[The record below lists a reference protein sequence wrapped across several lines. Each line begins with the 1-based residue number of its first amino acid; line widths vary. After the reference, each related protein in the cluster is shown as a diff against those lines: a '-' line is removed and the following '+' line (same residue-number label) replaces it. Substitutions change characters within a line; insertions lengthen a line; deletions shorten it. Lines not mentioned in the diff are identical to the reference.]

1 VLENTVMDPRT
12 RELDLESDEI
22 TENTRAAYPIH
33 YISNHVPSGRGGHPQ
48 NILFLTADAFGVLP
62 PIGRLTPEQAMFHFL
77 SGYTAKLA
85 GTERGVT
92 EPQATFSACFGAV
105 FLAHHPSVYAELLR
119 ERINRHQS
127 TVWLV
132 NTGWS
137 GGPAG
142 VGARMKI
149 AYTRAMVR
157 AVLNGSL
164 REVPTEPDPIFGV
177 HVPVACPGVPPE
189 VLQPRNTWAD
199 KDAYD
204 RQANAL
210 ARRLVENFQQF
221 ADTVDPKVVAAGP
234 TVGE

>member
-1 VLENTVMDPRT
+1 M
-12 RELDLESDEI
+12 
-22 TENTRAAYPIH
+22 Y
-33 YISNHVPSGRGGHPQ
+33 
-48 NILFLTADAFGVLP
+48 
-62 PIGRLTPEQAMFHFL
+62 HFL

-92 EPQATFSACFGAV
+92 KPQATFSACFGAV
-105 FLAHHPSVYAELLR
+105 FLVHHPNVYAELLR

-142 VGARMKI
+142 VGQRMKI

-157 AVLNGSL
+157 AALNGSL
-164 REVPTEPDPIFGV
+164 REVPTEPDPVFGV
-177 HVPVACPGVPPE
+177 HVPLACPGVPPE
-189 VLQPRNTWAD
+189 VLKPRNTWAD

-204 RQANAL
+204 RQAREL
-210 ARRLVENFQQF
+210 ARLLVENFRQF
-221 ADTVDPKVVAAGP
+221 ADSVDPKVVAAGP
-234 TVGE
+234 AF

>member
-1 VLENTVMDPRT
+1 M
-12 RELDLESDEI
+12 
-22 TENTRAAYPIH
+22 Y
-33 YISNHVPSGRGGHPQ
+33 
-48 NILFLTADAFGVLP
+48 
-62 PIGRLTPEQAMFHFL
+62 HFL

-92 EPQATFSACFGAV
+92 APQATFSACFGAV

-119 ERINRHQS
+119 ERITHHQS

-142 VGARMKI
+142 VGQRMKI

-157 AVLNGSL
+157 AALNGSL
-164 REVPTEPDPIFGV
+164 RDVPTESDPIFGV
-177 HVPVACPGVPPE
+177 HVPVSCPGVPPE
-189 VLQPRNTWAD
+189 VLKPRNTWVD

-204 RQANAL
+204 RQARDLAL
-210 ARRLVENFQQF
+210 RLIENFKQF
-221 ADTVDPKVVAAGP
+221 VGTVDPKVVAAGP
-234 TVGE
+234 TIS